1 MILKSYSELPALEK
15 EPHTDAVHLCHN
27 LDGEAVLSL
36 VYATE
41 RDFLSVP
48 KTYTLVRF
56 KGSDKVPLEFHALDR
71 EGYLEQMELANSWFK
86 PGVYELEK
94 AKDYTIVLLLTDDR
108 ALEIIFA
115 DLLIDEEVYHAAD
128 AATALLESLKR

>member
-1 MILKSYSELPALEK
+1 MILKSYSDLPALEK
-15 EPHTDAVHLCHN
+15 EPYSDAVHLCHTV
-27 LDGEAVLSL
+27 DGDAVLTL

-48 KTYTLVRF
+48 KTYTLVQF

-115 DLLIDEEVYHAAD
+115 DRVIGEEVYHAAD
-128 AATALLESLKR
+128 AATALLDSFKR